1 MNKRVLIT
9 GANGFIGYHL
19 LTRCIIEG
27 YKVVAATRASSDV
40 GHLRGLPLRFVHPE
54 YEDERM
60 LKKMLLDERID
71 YIVHAAGITRAKNSN
86 EYNRVNA
93 TYTRHL
99 ARASCESGVS
109 KFVFLS
115 SLAALGPIGY
125 DDEHPITEDKRP
137 SPVTAYGKSKL
148 LAEQYI
154 GEIPLPQQIILRPTA
169 VYGPREKDLFILF
182 KTLARRIEPYIG
194 RGKQWLSFIHA
205 DDVASVV
212 IQALHTDISGIY
224 NLSDGGRYDKYELS
238 ASIKRELGSKALRIH
253 FPMSIA
259 RIIAAALE
267 QLYKNNDKAPTFNR
281 EKIAELTAQNWH
293 CSIDRVRTQLGFE
306 PKYNLYSGI
315 VETVQWYKKN
325 NWL

>member
-1 MNKRVLIT
+1 VNIRVLIT

-27 YKVVAATRASSDV
+27 YSVVAATRASSEV
-40 GHLRGLPLRFVHPE
+40 GHLRGLLLRFVHPE
-54 YEDERM
+54 YEDEAM
-60 LKKMLLDERID
+60 LKKMLVEERID
-71 YIVHAAGITRAKNSN
+71 YVVHAAGITRAKNSE
-86 EYNRVNA
+86 EYNKVNA
-93 TYTRHL
+93 TYTRNL
-99 ARASCESGVS
+99 ARASCESGIK
-109 KFVFLS
+109 KFIFLS
-115 SLAALGPIGY
+115 SLAALGPILY
-125 DDEHPITEDKRP
+125 DDEHPIKEDKQP

-154 GEIPLPQQIILRPTA
+154 GEISLQQQIILRPTA

-182 KTLARRIEPYIG
+182 KTLARWIEPYIG

-212 IQALHTDISGIY
+212 IQALNSEISGIY
-224 NLSDGGRYDKYELS
+224 NLSDGGKYDKYELS
-238 ASIKRELGSKALRIH
+238 ASIKRGMGSKALRIH

-259 RIIAAALE
+259 RFIATILE
-267 QLYKNNDKAPTFNR
+267 QLYKNNDKAPTLNR
-281 EKIAELTAQNWH
+281 EKLAELTAQNWH
-293 CSIDRVRTQLGFE
+293 CSIDRVRTDLGFE

-315 VETVQWYKKN
+315 EETVNWYKKN